1 MGRPHAIA
9 EPSEDDEGAECV
21 CAAAGAAATVD
32 VVEDEDEAEE
42 EDEAEAD
49 GVGSDEP
56 AAKTGRRFTLRD
68 TLATVSPS
76 ALTSCGGVRL
86 CTGK

>member
-9 EPSEDDEGAECV
+9 EPSDADACACAGE
-21 CAAAGAAATVD
+21 CAAAGAAATAD
-32 VVEDEDEAEE
+32 VVDEEDADADEEDED
-42 EDEAEAD
+42 AD
-49 GVGSDEP
+49 GSDEP
-56 AAKTGRRFTLRD
+56 AANTGRRFTLRA

>member
-9 EPSEDDEGAECV
+9 EPSEDEGAECV

-32 VVEDEDEAEE
+32 VVEDEAEAE

>member
-1 MGRPHAIA
+1 MGRPHAIV
-9 EPSEDDEGAECV
+9 EPSDADAAACAGE
-21 CAAAGAAATVD
+21 CAAAGAAATAD
-32 VVEDEDEAEE
+32 VVDEEDEEDEDD
-42 EDEAEAD
+42 EDAD
-49 GVGSDEP
+49 GSDEP
-56 AAKTGRRFTLRD
+56 AAKTGRRFTLRA